1 MYNIKRSSQ
10 KIKFG
15 DKEVDKKKF
24 YSSKEA
30 ILLDSIDLSKIVVS
44 SRWKLNDTTYKYF
57 CGYLNNDTT
66 GSSSS
71 ECIIKPLCVILPQM
85 NGYIKYFD
93 DGGKNMS
100 FVTDDNQVYK
110 KYNEIWNVVKGLLK
124 LKFAASPIR
133 NDKYIL
139 AKLKIFQKKNLT
151 TFNNNNNIVP
161 TEKNHYIWIS
171 AIDIDSVLKIDKKSY
186 PQAYLEE
193 CKYKLKKRK
202 LVSFI
207 DSEIIDDSDSDIDSD
222 IDCHNNFSVP
232 DSYVVM

>member
-1 MYNIKRSSQ
+1 MSSQ

-30 ILLDSIDLSKIVVS
+30 IWLDSVDLSKIVVS

-57 CGYLNNDTT
+57 
-66 GSSSS
+66 
-71 ECIIKPLCVILPQM
+71 KPLCVILPQM

-100 FVTDDNQVYK
+100 FVTDDEKVYE
-110 KYNEIWNVVKGLLK
+110 KYDEIWNVVKGLLK
-124 LKFAASPIR
+124 LKFTTSPIR
-133 NDKYIL
+133 NDKYIS
-139 AKLKIFQKKNLT
+139 AKLKIFKKKNLT
-151 TFNNNNNIVP
+151 TFSNNIVP
-161 TEKNHYIWIS
+161 IEENNYINIP
-171 AIDIDSVLKIDKKSY
+171 AIDIDSVLKIDKKAY

-207 DSEIIDDSDSDIDSD
+207 NSEIIDDSDSDGDIDS
-222 IDCHNNFSVP
+222 HNNFSVP